1 MTTRQEAINKLK
13 EGIDYKLVTPQEAI
27 DYVDANGW
35 SDNILAVNRDG
46 YKQISLILTDLDLS
60 LLDDKIGGDWIYM
73 TYYDEYERYVLGLP
87 S

>member
-1 MTTRQEAINKLK
+1 MITRQEAIENLK
-13 EGIDYKLVTPQEAI
+13 EGVHYKLVTPQEAK
-27 DYVDANGW
+27 DYVEANEW
-35 SDNILAVNRDG
+35 SDDILAVNRDG
-46 YKQISLILTDLDLS
+46 YNQLALILTDLDLS